1 MLLELKRYLQQRPG
15 CTVGELCQQLGTNEA
30 VVQSMLDRL
39 NVSPRQRV
47 LQQRGCG
54 DTAGGC
60 GACPLK
66 SACHDK
72 HPSG

>member
-15 CTVGELCQQLGTNEA
+15 CTVSELCSYLGTNAA

-39 NVSPRQRV
+39 NVTRRERALAPS
-47 LQQRGCG
+47 GCG
-54 DTAGGC
+54 DVAGGC

-72 HPSG
+72 KFSG